1 MYACPADLQGVGT
14 PYFYCKTLWE
24 LPYFR
29 RRLLLIFRYLWTSL
43 FFSISFLT
51 ISHMNLEI
59 TGKLIE
65 KFEPQQV
72 SERFRKREFVLEI
85 TDEFNGNVITN
96 FAKMQLVQNKCE
108 IIDRYNIGDMLKV
121 NFNIRG
127 NRWERDGKVNY
138 ITNLD
143 AWRIEPA
150 MQSQPGQQPQQQ
162 GYGQPQ
168 GGGGYN
174 QQGGSGY
181 GQNQGSGYQSG
192 SGFSN
197 APQPAEAVNYNPSPE
212 SADDLPF

>member
-1 MYACPADLQGVGT
+1 
-14 PYFYCKTLWE
+14 
-24 LPYFR
+24 
-29 RRLLLIFRYLWTSL
+29 
-43 FFSISFLT
+43 
-51 ISHMNLEI
+51 MNLEI
-59 TGKLIE
+59 TGKLVE

-108 IIDRYNIGDMLKV
+108 IIDRYNMGDMLKV

-150 MQSQPGQQPQQQ
+150 MQGQPQAQQQ
-162 GYGQPQ
+162 GGYNQPQ
-168 GGGGYN
+168 GGGY
-174 QQGGSGY
+174 
-181 GQNQGSGYQSG
+181 NQGSYNQPQGGYNNQGGGYQNNA
-192 SGFSN
+192 GFSN
-197 APQPAEAVNYNPSPE
+197 APQPAAAGDVPYNPSPE
-212 SADDLPF
+212 SSDDLPF

>member
-1 MYACPADLQGVGT
+1 
-14 PYFYCKTLWE
+14 
-24 LPYFR
+24 
-29 RRLLLIFRYLWTSL
+29 
-43 FFSISFLT
+43 
-51 ISHMNLEI
+51 MNLEI

-150 MQSQPGQQPQQQ
+150 MQAQPQGQPQQGGYHQ
-162 GYGQPQ
+162 GGYNQSQGGGYNQPQ
-168 GGGGYN
+168 GGGY
-174 QQGGSGY
+174 QQGGY
-181 GQNQGSGYQSG
+181 QN

-197 APQPAEAVNYNPSPE
+197 APQPAAAGDVPYNPSPE

>member
-1 MYACPADLQGVGT
+1 
-14 PYFYCKTLWE
+14 
-24 LPYFR
+24 
-29 RRLLLIFRYLWTSL
+29 
-43 FFSISFLT
+43 
-51 ISHMNLEI
+51 MNLEI

-65 KFEPQQV
+65 KFEAQQV

-96 FAKMQLVQNKCE
+96 FAKMQLVQNKCD

-150 MQSQPGQQPQQQ
+150 MQNQPSQPGGYNQPQGGSYNQ
-162 GYGQPQ
+162 GGYNQPQ
-168 GGGGYN
+168 GGGYQNAGNYN
-174 QQGGSGY
+174 H
-181 GQNQGSGYQSG
+181 
-192 SGFSN
+192 
-197 APQPAEAVNYNPSPE
+197 APQPATASVPYNPSPE